1 MYHPVKLAAM
11 EVHPA
16 PPYYA
21 KEMKCRIGSV
31 LMLRVPTRRTLTGR
45 KTRASFLRN
54 WSRGVVLA

>member
-21 KEMKCRIGSV
+21 KEMKCRIGSA
-31 LMLRVPTRRTLTGR
+31 LMLRVPTRRTFAAVKLG
-45 KTRASFLRN
+45 KALEI
-54 WSRGVVLA
+54 